1 MTTAHPED
9 DNDLF
14 LAVAVILWLCT
25 GIGAFWYVPDLY
37 AAGLDLLFVR
47 GALPATGA
55 LLVGIG
61 LTAVALREGVTFLVE
76 WRLGRSD
83 DDLRINQGDV

>member
-1 MTTAHPED
+1 MMQSHLEN

-14 LAVAVILWLCT
+14 LAVALILWLCA
-25 GIGAFWYVPDLY
+25 GIGAFWYVPGLY
-37 AAGLDLLFVR
+37 AAGLDQLFVR
-47 GALPATGA
+47 GALPALGA

-61 LTAVALREGVTFLVE
+61 LTAVALRETVMALVT

-83 DDLRINQGDV
+83 DDLLINRGDV